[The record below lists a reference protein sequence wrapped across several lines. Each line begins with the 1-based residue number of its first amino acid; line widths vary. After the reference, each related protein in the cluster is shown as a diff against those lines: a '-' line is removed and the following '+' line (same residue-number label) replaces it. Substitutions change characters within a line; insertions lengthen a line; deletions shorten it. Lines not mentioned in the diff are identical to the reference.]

1 MKRIVL
7 LGLVCFALFG
17 CGDDGGGKVT
27 NEFLVGKW
35 ECKLDGYSSKMKDGK
50 FTDYISDGLNIIMK
64 EEFKIENN
72 KLYSISKTEIDGH
85 ILGGESNDWEESDRI
100 ITHTGQ
106 TIEKIKNNSTE
117 KSTNS
122 LIKKSHDTY
131 LMIEE
136 YIKTRNEQYD
146 SEDDIEEFRIKAEA
160 ICTRIK

>member
-7 LGLVCFALFG
+7 LGLACFALSG
-17 CGDDGGGKVT
+17 CGDDKVT
-27 NEFLVGKW
+27 KEYLVGKW
-35 ECKLDGYSSKMKDGK
+35 ECKLDSYSSKMKDGK
-50 FTDYISDGLNIIMK
+50 FTDYVGDELNIITK

-72 KLYSISKTEIDGH
+72 KLYSISKSEMDGH

-106 TIEKIKNNSTE
+106 TVEKKGNNSIE

-122 LIKKSHDTY
+122 LIKKSNDTY
-131 LMIEE
+131 LVTEE

>member
-7 LGLVCFALFG
+7 LALVCFALYG
-17 CGDDGGGKVT
+17 CGDDKVT
-27 NEFLVGKW
+27 KDYLVGKW
-35 ECKLDGYSSKMKDGK
+35 ECKLDSYSSKMEKGK
-50 FTDYISDGLNIIMK
+50 FTDYVSDGLNIITK

-72 KLYSISKTEIDGH
+72 KLCSISKSEMDGH
-85 ILGGESNDWEESDRI
+85 ILGGESNDWEESDI
-100 ITHTGQ
+100 IDTHTGE
-106 TIEKIKNNSTE
+106 TIEKIKNNLTE

-122 LIKKSHDTY
+122 LIKKSNDTY
-131 LMIEE
+131 LVTEE

>member
-7 LGLVCFALFG
+7 LSLVCFALSG
-17 CGDDGGGKVT
+17 CGDDKVT
-27 NEFLVGKW
+27 KEYLVGKW
-35 ECKLDGYSSKMKDGK
+35 ECKLDSYSSKMEKGK
-50 FTDYISDGLNIIMK
+50 FTDYVGDELNIIMK

-72 KLYSISKTEIDGH
+72 KLYSISKTEIDDD
-85 ILGGESNDWEESDRI
+85 SNGWKESDI
-100 ITHTGQ
+100 IDTHTGEI
-106 TIEKIKNNSTE
+106 IEKTENNSTE
-117 KSTNS
+117 KTIRS

-131 LMIEE
+131 LTIEE